1 MKVLRSKTQHIHR
14 KLLCQKPMLGQT
26 EWRVQNGPITWN
38 GVLPVTTNIESVGV
52 LFEDIVSP

>member
-1 MKVLRSKTQHIHR
+1 
-14 KLLCQKPMLGQT
+14 MLGQT